1 MSPLKQASSTSRSKR
16 GITRRALAA
25 EQVRMRHYR
34 KALACVKDEVL
45 RQHWNRELEASRGRA
60 ARLAIALVEMGEAM
74 PIAED
79 RPDSVRCL
87 MDAMDM
93 ALCNGD
99 MPAAEAVARECMT
112 LVHMRC
118 NHLQRDSE

>member
-1 MSPLKQASSTSRSKR
+1 MSQVEAEATPQAKRSL
-16 GITRRALAA
+16 TRRALAA

-45 RQHWNRELEASRGRA
+45 RQHWTRELDASRGRA
-60 ARLAIALVEMGEAM
+60 ARLAIALVEMGESM

-112 LVHMRC
+112 LVDLRCDHM
-118 NHLQRDSE
+118 QRERK